1 MAYDEEE
8 AKSRRIVVDTPA
20 ARREVTHSER
30 RYTPASEGVSTAT
43 IAVLVIVACA
53 VVILFLLL
61 FMNRP
66 ANDNANLAATQP
78 TPAPQTTII
87 QQPAQQPPVIVQQP
101 APNTQAPPV
110 IVNPPASTGN
120 SGTDDLSIQAAI
132 DKRLLDDPNLAQLD
146 VTATVAD
153 GKVTLSGSVKAEQL
167 KREVE
172 KAVRTIKGVKSVD
185 NKIAVATA

>member
-1 MAYDEEE
+1 MAYDEED
-8 AKSRRIVVDTPA
+8 AKSRRIVVDTPT
-20 ARREVTHSER
+20 ARREVTHTER
-30 RYTPASEGVSTAT
+30 RYAPGSEGVSTAT

-66 ANDNANLAATQP
+66 LNDNANLAATQP

-110 IVNPPASTGN
+110 IVNPPASATN

-132 DKRLLDDPNLAQLD
+132 DKRLLDDPNLAPLD
-146 VTATVAD
+146 VTAKVAD

-167 KREVE
+167 KHDVE

-185 NKIAVATA
+185 NKIAVTTA